1 MKLRTDF
8 VSNSSS
14 SSFIVKK
21 DDNTP
26 DIFREDADVFG
37 FDGFVDRILFRAVF
51 EPFQDAEYSWYTGES
66 GWSCRENNFDIKNV
80 VEVVPDEKFT
90 EMFVG
95 NRYERFVLPECC
107 SEYVAEI
114 CDRITAARRIG
125 GEHAPSL
132 YENGKQSKDLMLK
145 WQKDRDRRHD
155 AERDRLQEIYST
167 LHGRIADLL
176 KRVMG
181 GWEFYQVEL
190 GDEDGA
196 EQSGYSFVHS
206 GNVKWYWTFCNH

>member
-26 DIFREDADVFG
+26 DIFKEDADVFG
-37 FDGFVDRILFRAVF
+37 FDGFVERILFRAIF

-66 GWSCRENNFDIKNV
+66 RWISRENNFNIKNV
-80 VEVVPDEKFT
+80 VEVVLDEKFT
-90 EMFVG
+90 EMFIG
-95 NRYERFVLPECC
+95 NGYRRFVLPECC
-107 SEYVAEI
+107 SEYITEI

-125 GEHAPSL
+125 GECTPSL

-145 WQKDRDRRHD
+145 WQKDRDRRYN
-155 AERDRLQEIYST
+155 AERDRLHEIYSI
-167 LHGRIADLL
+167 LHGRIANLL
-176 KRVMG
+176 KRVMSD
-181 GWEFYQVEL
+181 WEFYQVEL
-190 GDEDGA
+190 GDDDGA
-196 EQSGYSFVHS
+196 EQSGYAWIHS